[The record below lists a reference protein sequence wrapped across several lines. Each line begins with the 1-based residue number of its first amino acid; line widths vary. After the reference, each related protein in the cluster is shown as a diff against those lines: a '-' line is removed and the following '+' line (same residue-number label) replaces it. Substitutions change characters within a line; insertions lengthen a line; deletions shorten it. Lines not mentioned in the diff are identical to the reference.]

1 MIVRV
6 FSACAAALVL
16 LASAFAADVVVMK
29 SGVLME
35 GTVDSMTQQTLR
47 LMFPGGE
54 STIQRTEIASVHLNT
69 TIDDVRKLLTPPAT
83 TPANPTPPVTPP
95 PVGPAPGTTPP
106 VTTPPPPAGP
116 YETWAYL
123 GDVRVRIS
131 SARAGKVK
139 IKEFTGRVKSTS
151 NNRLIVDFE
160 IQNVS
165 ANRTVTF
172 RGVPFG
178 DMFTCRN
185 TDGRNNKPYKP
196 SGFGESIEGQTQLPV
211 DIPAQYFVNHTE
223 YFDDVPGVDKGIVV
237 TINGEG
243 FGQSGTATITI
254 PAWAIAR

>member
-1 MIVRV
+1 MILRV
-6 FSACAAALVL
+6 FCACAAALAL
-16 LASAFAADVVVMK
+16 FASAFAADVVVMK
-29 SGVLME
+29 NGTMME

-54 STIQRTEIASVHLNT
+54 STIQRTEIASVHLNA
-69 TIDDVRKLLTPPAT
+69 TIDDVRKLLTPPT
-83 TPANPTPPVTPP
+83 TPPVTPPVTPP
-95 PVGPAPGTTPP
+95 PIGPAPGTPP
-106 VTTPPPPAGP
+106 VTAPPAPPPGP
-116 YETWAYL
+116 YETWANL
-123 GDVRVRIS
+123 GDVRVRIT

-139 IKEFTGRVKSTS
+139 VKEFTGRVKSTS

-185 TDGRNNKPYKP
+185 TDGRNNKPYRP
-196 SGFGESIEGQTQLPV
+196 SGFGESIEGQTQLPM
-211 DIPAQYFVNHTE
+211 DIPAQYMVNHIE
-223 YFDDVPGVDKGIVV
+223 YFDDVPGVEKGIVV

-243 FGQSGTATITI
+243 FGQPGTATLTI